1 MGVRINSALV
11 SFILAL
17 GFVFSLGAAAMSA
30 RAADANDMSVRL
42 FMVQKALAEKN
53 GDVQAQYYLAQMYEN
68 GLGTP
73 EDMDQARLWYERA
86 AAKGHPMA
94 KRQLQELA
102 RAKQEADAERQRAAG
117 AAKAGF
123 ATPRAAPDPQAPA
136 AAPVAAVDADK
147 TRSEAEAA
155 AEAARRAKDKAR
167 AERKRAV
174 EEYLRRQLA
183 HPVGE
188 PFE

>member
-1 MGVRINSALV
+1 
-11 SFILAL
+11 
-17 GFVFSLGAAAMSA
+17 
-30 RAADANDMSVRL
+30 MSVRL
-42 FMVQKALAEKN
+42 FLMQKALAEQK

-94 KRQLQELA
+94 TRQLQELA
-102 RAKQEADAERQRAAG
+102 RARQEGDAAQQRAA
-117 AAKAGF
+117 
-123 ATPRAAPDPQAPA
+123 
-136 AAPVAAVDADK
+136 
-147 TRSEAEAA
+147 EAA
-155 AEAARRAKDKAR
+155 RATAEVARRAKDKAR

>member
-1 MGVRINSALV
+1 VRIVSALV
-11 SFILAL
+11 SSILAL
-17 GFVFSLGAAAMSA
+17 GIAVSLGMSATCA
-30 RAADANDMSVRL
+30 RAADSNDTSVRL
-42 FMVQKALAEKN
+42 FTMQKALAEQK
-53 GDVQAQYYLAQMYEN
+53 GDVQAQYYLAQMYEH

-73 EDMDQARLWYERA
+73 EDMEQARLWYERA

-102 RAKQEADAERQRAAG
+102 RAKQETDAEQQRAAEPAKG
-117 AAKAGF
+117 AVAP
-123 ATPRAAPDPQAPA
+123 PRAAPGAQAAPQATL
-136 AAPVAAVDADK
+136 DADK
-147 TRSEAEAA
+147 ALRESEAA
-155 AEAARRAKDKAR
+155 ADTARRAKAKAR

-183 HPVGE
+183 QPVGE

>member
-1 MGVRINSALV
+1 VRIVSALV

-17 GFVFSLGAAAMSA
+17 CIAVSLATSAASA
-30 RAADANDMSVRL
+30 RAADANDMSARL
-42 FMVQKALAEKN
+42 FTMQKALAEQK
-53 GDVQAQYYLAQMYEN
+53 GDVQAQYYLAQMYEH
-68 GLGTP
+68 GLGTS
-73 EDMDQARLWYERA
+73 EDLEQARLWYERA

-94 KRQLQELA
+94 KRQLQELDRA
-102 RAKQEADAERQRAAG
+102 RQEANAEQQRAAE
-117 AAKAGF
+117 AA
-123 ATPRAAPDPQAPA
+123 RAAFAAPHAAPGPQVPVPAPTPQATA
-136 AAPVAAVDADK
+136 DADK
-147 TRSEAEAA
+147 ARQE

>member
-1 MGVRINSALV
+1 MSALV

-17 GFVFSLGAAAMSA
+17 GFVFSLGAAATSA

-42 FMVQKALAEKN
+42 FMMQKTLAEKK

-102 RAKQEADAERQRAAG
+102 RAQQEAEAERQRAAG

-123 ATPRAAPDPQAPA
+123 ATPRAAADPQAPA
-136 AAPVAAVDADK
+136 AASVAAGDADK
-147 TRSEAEAA
+147 APREAE